1 MMTAGVDVK
10 CSHAVSCPRRVTGPA
25 RSLRSS
31 APRNVQSNPDRMMT
45 MRRHGLLPTFLFAAS
60 LALGACDANEAAK
73 NDGGQTSDPATK
85 TSTGS
90 PEAREHGT
98 AANDT
103 APHRPGAP
111 ASP

>member
-1 MMTAGVDVK
+1 
-10 CSHAVSCPRRVTGPA
+10 
-25 RSLRSS
+25 
-31 APRNVQSNPDRMMT
+31 MT
-45 MRRHGLLPTFLFAAS
+45 MLRHRLLPTFLFAAALS
-60 LALGACDANEAAK
+60 LGACDANEAAK
-73 NDGGQTSDPATK
+73 NDGQTSDPATK

>member
-1 MMTAGVDVK
+1 M
-10 CSHAVSCPRRVTGPA
+10 PR
-25 RSLRSS
+25 
-31 APRNVQSNPDRMMT
+31 PR
-45 MRRHGLLPTFLFAAS
+45 LLPTFLVAAALS
-60 LALGACDANEAAK
+60 LAACNANEAAP

-111 ASP
+111 SSP